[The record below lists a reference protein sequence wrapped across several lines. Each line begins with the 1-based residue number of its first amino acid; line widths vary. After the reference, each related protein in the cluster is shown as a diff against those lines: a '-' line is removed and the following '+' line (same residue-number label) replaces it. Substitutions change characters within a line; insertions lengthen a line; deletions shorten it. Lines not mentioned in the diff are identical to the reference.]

1 MKLPIRKN
9 RQPQAL
15 RFVVMSD
22 SKGDVRQ
29 WSLTRNTLAAISVLL
44 VVLCSSLLFF
54 TSDFLTDVLYKSRL
68 EEYRIKNQSLTTS
81 VNKIEN
87 RLAEMT
93 DDILDIEERDKAL
106 RTYANIPEVDMDVR
120 KLGVGGRTVSVSNSI
135 DDLLPNLELKILE
148 LEIDL
153 DDLTRKIRFERK
165 SFATI
170 YDAVRENSERISS
183 IPSIRPI
190 ADGDGFLNGKYGY
203 RTDPFTKEKV
213 IHHGLDVSASRGT
226 PIYASADGKIVTASI
241 SGNYGKT
248 VKINHGYGY
257 QTLYAHM
264 HKIYVKSGQK
274 VMRGD
279 TIGEVGSTGRATG
292 PHLHYEVRYYGN
304 HMNPQNYFLFGPS

>member
-170 YDAVRENSERISS
+170 YDAVRENSEKISS
-183 IPSIRPI
+183 IPSIRPVE
-190 ADGDGFLNGKYGY
+190 DGYLNTGYGY
-203 RTDPFTKEKV
+203 RPDPFTNERV
-213 IHHGLDVSASRGT
+213 FHHGLDVSANRGT
-226 PIYASADGKIVTASI
+226 PVFASADGKIVLASY
-241 SGNYGKT
+241 SGSYGKT
-248 VKINHGYGY
+248 IKINHGHGY
-257 QTLYAHM
+257 QSLYAHM
-264 HKIYVKSGQK
+264 NKIYVRSGQK
-274 VMRGD
+274 IKRGD
-279 TIGEVGSTGRATG
+279 TIGEVGATGRATG
-292 PHLHYEVRYYGN
+292 PHLHYEVHHYGTPQD
-304 HMNPQNYFLFGPS
+304 PQNYFFTGPIK

>member
-170 YDAVRENSERISS
+170 YDAVRENSEKISS
-183 IPSIRPI
+183 IPSIRPVE
-190 ADGDGFLNGKYGY
+190 GGYLNTGYGY
-203 RTDPFTKEKV
+203 RPDPFTNERV
-213 IHHGLDVSASRGT
+213 FHHGLDVSASRGT

-241 SGNYGKT
+241 SGNYGNT

-264 HKIYVKSGQK
+264 NKIYVKSGQK